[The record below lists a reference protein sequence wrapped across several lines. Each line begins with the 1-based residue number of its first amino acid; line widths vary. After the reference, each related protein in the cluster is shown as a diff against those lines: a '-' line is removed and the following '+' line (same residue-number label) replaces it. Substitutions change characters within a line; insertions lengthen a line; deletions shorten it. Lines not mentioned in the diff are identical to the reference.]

1 MTNLIATNLPSYVRL
16 DSIKQINTKVI
27 LYDDNDFCIENKK
40 CFHALF
46 DWYEK
51 HRDFILSSISFD
63 KMEETIEN
71 LTNNCI
77 VFDHQSNIGKYC
89 INQTNQSLFDEF
101 IYIKSELPVIPLD
114 NTITIENLFSFW
126 EASFDFSQSK
136 FIVTKHQFKNS

>member
-1 MTNLIATNLPSYVRL
+1 MVTNLPSYVRL
-16 DSIKQINTKVI
+16 DSIEQINTKVI
-27 LYDDNDFCIENKK
+27 LYDDNDFCIENNDVST
-40 CFHALF
+40 ALF

-51 HRDFILSSISFD
+51 HRNFILSSISFD

-71 LTNNCI
+71 LINNCI

-101 IYIKSELPVIPLD
+101 DYMFIYIASELPVIPLD
-114 NTITIENLFSFW
+114 NTIMIEDLFSFW

-136 FIVTKHQFKNS
+136 FIVTQHQFKNS